1 MTTTNGNEEFIK
13 VTPIRTW
20 AEIWQ
25 GCTDSRW
32 LLWMLRWV
40 PHSDSELR
48 LFACWCARRAWGI
61 IGHVI
66 YEDMVDMAE
75 RFARGAA
82 DRQEMVSLWK
92 SRGSGAA
99 GAGVC
104 GMPRCYPSAA
114 VQLASFQTCRD
125 EASDAAWSTAWYA
138 ARAAGFKTA
147 KNEAD
152 RIGWE
157 RDCEEE
163 WRESFRIK
171 SFIDKN
177 PSIAKEAEEVARSEQ
192 ANGMREIMGNP
203 MSRST
208 KDAPISAQTLAY
220 WLTWGFVPEK
230 VHGGDWQ
237 FSSDLLG
244 AQYSFNTLV
253 EKCSP
258 SGVVVCTTHAK
269 DQIPCRNKH

>member
-1 MTTTNGNEEFIK
+1 MTTTHGNEEFIK
-13 VTPIRTW
+13 VTPITSW

-25 GCTDSRW
+25 SCRDSRW
-32 LLWMLRWV
+32 LLWMLEWV
-40 PHSDSELR
+40 PHTDSELR

-66 YEDMVDMAE
+66 CEDMVDMAE

-138 ARAAGFKTA
+138 ARAAGFKA
-147 KNEAD
+147 AEEVAE
-152 RIGWE
+152 RVGWE
-157 RDCEEE
+157 RNCEEK
-163 WRESFRIK
+163 WRESYRIK
-171 SFIDKN
+171 SFIDKH
-177 PSIAKEAEEVARSEQ
+177 PHVAHKAEEVARAEQ
-192 ANGMREIMGNP
+192 ADALRGIIGNP
-203 MSRST
+203 MSRDT
-208 KDAPISAQTLAY
+208 RDMPFPAQTLGY
-220 WLTWGFVPEK
+220 WMTWGFVPEK
-230 VHGGDWQ
+230 GMQDDWQ
-237 FSSDLLG
+237 FSSDILEAKVTL
-244 AQYSFNTLV
+244 NTLV
-253 EKCSP
+253 EEFAP
-258 SGVVVCTTHAK
+258 SGVVVCTTDATHETFN
-269 DQIPCRNKH
+269 RELH

>member
-1 MTTTNGNEEFIK
+1 MTTEHGKEEFIK
-13 VTPIRTW
+13 VTPIRSW

-25 GCTDSRW
+25 NCRDSRW
-32 LLWMLRWV
+32 LLWMLEWV
-40 PHSDSELR
+40 SHTDSELR

-75 RFARGAA
+75 RFARGAV

-104 GMPRCYPSAA
+104 GMPKCYPVAA
-114 VQLASFQTCRD
+114 AQLASFQTCRD
-125 EASDAAWSTAWYA
+125 DARGAAWQA
-138 ARAAGFKTA
+138 ALCAAMAAGFKA
-147 KNEAD
+147 AEEEAE
-152 RIGWE
+152 RVGWE
-157 RDCEEE
+157 RDCEEK
-163 WRESFRIK
+163 WRESYRIK

-177 PSIAKEAEEVARSEQ
+177 PSIAKEAEAIARNEQ
-192 ANGMREIMGNP
+192 ANGMRKIMGNP
-203 MSRST
+203 MEASKNSVV
-208 KDAPISAQTLAY
+208 ISAQTLAY
-220 WLTWGFVPEK
+220 WMTWGFVPEK
-230 VHGGDWQ
+230 IHSGDWQ

-258 SGVVVCTTHAK
+258 SGVVVCTTHAR
-269 DQIPCRNKH
+269 DQIPCQNKH